1 MRGTVRGTVRGTLR
15 LRLTALATLVVLL
28 GLSVGAF
35 ALAFLLTR
43 SRVAAL
49 GELAAVRAETVAGLV
64 REGQLPAVLPV
75 VEPGEVVQVLDA
87 RGGVVASS
95 ATASRTLPLTGPRP
109 RSGVLERSPYG
120 PDPLRLE
127 VRRATLDGDPVTVV
141 AAVPLRDVLSA
152 FRALRVALVVVVP
165 LLSLG
170 VGALSFLL
178 LGRALRPVD
187 DLRRSAE
194 AVTALGGGGSLP
206 VPAAGELAALATTL
220 NRMLDRLQAAGER
233 QGTFVSDA
241 AHELRS
247 PLAAVR
253 ATVEVALAHPGTY
266 DVQALA
272 EDVHAEV
279 LRLQRL
285 VDDLLQ
291 LAAVGAAAGRRE
303 DVDLRAL
310 AEQVAAGRAEV
321 RGQARVVGDREALR
335 RVLRNLVDNAV
346 RHAEHAVTVDVG
358 TDRVVVEDDG
368 PGVPEADR
376 ERVFAR
382 FARLDEA
389 RARDSGGT
397 GLGLAIARESA
408 RSVGGDVV
416 LEGGARFVLLL
427 PTRKDPGAGYDP
439 GGKSAPRAT
448 SSQAAHSS
456 SRAR

>member
-1 MRGTVRGTVRGTLR
+1 MRRTLR
-15 LRLTALATLVVLL
+15 LRLTALATLAVLL
-28 GLSVGAF
+28 GLSVGGF
-35 ALAFLLTR
+35 ALAGVLTR

-49 GELAAVRAETVAGLV
+49 GDLAADRAETVAALAAS
-64 REGQLPAVLPV
+64 GQLPDVLPV

-87 RGGVVASS
+87 RGRVVATS
-95 ATASRTLPLTGPRP
+95 ATASQTLPLTGPRP
-109 RSGVLERSPYG
+109 RSGVLDRSPYG

-127 VRRATLDGDPVTVV
+127 VRRTTLDGRPVTVV

-170 VGALSFLL
+170 VGALSYLL

-194 AVTALGGGGSLP
+194 AVTALGGGGTLP

-220 NRMLDRLQAAGER
+220 NRMLDRLQVAGER
-233 QGTFVSDA
+233 QGTFVGDA

-253 ATVEVALAHPGTY
+253 ATVEVALEHPGTY
-266 DVQALA
+266 DVQVLA
-272 EDVHAEV
+272 ADVLEQV

-285 VDDLLQ
+285 VDDLLA
-291 LAAVGAAAGRRE
+291 LAAVGAAPAHRD

-310 AEQVAAGRAEV
+310 AEEVARGRARV
-321 RGQARVVGDREALR
+321 SGQARVVSDREALR
-335 RVLRNLVDNAV
+335 RVLRNLVDNAA
-346 RHAEHAVTVDVG
+346 RHAAGEVRVDVAP
-358 TDRVVVEDDG
+358 DRVVVEDDG
-368 PGVPEADR
+368 PGVPAAER

-382 FARLDEA
+382 FTRLDAA

-408 RSVGGDVV
+408 RSLGGDLV
-416 LEGGARFVLLL
+416 LEGAARFVLLL
-427 PTRKDPGAGYDP
+427 PRD
-439 GGKSAPRAT
+439 
-448 SSQAAHSS
+448 
-456 SRAR
+456 

>member
-1 MRGTVRGTVRGTLR
+1 MRRTLR
-15 LRLTALATLVVLL
+15 LRLTAVATLAVLL
-28 GLSVGAF
+28 GLSIGAF
-35 ALAFLLTR
+35 ALAGVLTR

-49 GELAAVRAETVAGLV
+49 GDLAAGRAETVAALA
-64 REGQLPAVLPV
+64 ESGQLPGVLPV

-87 RGGVVASS
+87 AGGVVATS

-109 RSGVLERSPYG
+109 RSGVLDRSPYG
-120 PDPLRLE
+120 PDPLRVA
-127 VRRATLDGDPVTVV
+127 VRRATLNGRPVTVV

-170 VGALSFLL
+170 VGALSYLL

-194 AVTALGGGGSLP
+194 AVTVLGGGGTLP
-206 VPAAGELAALATTL
+206 VPRAGELAALATTL
-220 NRMLDRLQAAGER
+220 NRMLDRLQVAGER
-233 QGTFVSDA
+233 QGTFVGDA

-266 DVQALA
+266 DVQGLA
-272 EDVHAEV
+272 DDVLEQV

-291 LAAVGAAAGRRE
+291 LAAVGAAPARSE

-310 AEQVAAGRAEV
+310 AEEVAAGRARV
-321 RGQARVVGDREALR
+321 SGQARVLSDREALR
-335 RVLRNLVDNAV
+335 RVLRNLVDNAA
-346 RHAEHAVTVDVG
+346 RHAVSEVRVDVAP
-358 TDRVVVEDDG
+358 DRVVVEDDG
-368 PGVPEADR
+368 PGVPATDR

-382 FARLDEA
+382 FTRLDGA

-408 RSVGGDVV
+408 RSLGGDLV
-416 LEGGARFVLLL
+416 LEGSARFVLLL
-427 PTRKDPGAGYDP
+427 PQDGGVYDP
-439 GGKSAPRAT
+439 AGKSAPRAT
-448 SSQAAHSS
+448 ASQAAHSS
-456 SRAR
+456 SRPR